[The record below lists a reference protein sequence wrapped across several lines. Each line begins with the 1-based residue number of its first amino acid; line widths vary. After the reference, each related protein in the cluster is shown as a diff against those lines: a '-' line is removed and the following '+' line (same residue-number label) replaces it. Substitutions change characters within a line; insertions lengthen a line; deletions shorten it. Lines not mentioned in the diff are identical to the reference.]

1 MFGGGVGMANS
12 EVVSKDFFS
21 LSLVI
26 NFTETWVKKMCSVCL
41 VSVTLGLWKFGLI
54 AIDVCQ

>member
-1 MFGGGVGMANS
+1 MANS

-26 NFTETWVKKMCSVCL
+26 NFTETWVKKMGSVCL